1 MKYLIFGKFSFNH
14 IYFLLYA
21 IFAFTREVMKDY
33 LKGNEVAS
41 NFYSAYL
48 VILSRF
54 LTVFPFLIYKKLSK
68 SKREGENRE
77 AKKSKSEG
85 EIDYIYNDK
94 NNDIQKHLAKS
105 TFLVAIFE
113 FLAEIPICIFYF
125 FDSVPFSS
133 NYQLEIIMIFNTVTQ
148 YFASYFIL
156 NYQFYKHHY
165 LSFGINFSCSI
176 IFLIIDIAEIVK
188 QKIIQY
194 QFYIS
199 GFLRMLKL
207 IFFAIK
213 DNYAK
218 KALDEE
224 YLSIY
229 ALMLIMGLYETLF
242 LAVFSVPFIFLKTN
256 DSNQI
261 IFIEFY
267 EYLKGTKLI
276 LSIFVFICNFLY
288 ETFLLI
294 LIGRFSPSHLPLAFL
309 MHSFLSNIYN
319 IIKNASND
327 NENKYYLFTNFVFYI
342 ILFIATMIHNEII
355 IINGFGFN
363 TNTKKFLTMKLNEEI
378 KGNQLLAEDDNNTFN
393 HQDTINENSF
403 PMEDIVSTD

>member
-21 IFAFTREVMKDY
+21 IFAFAREVMKDY
-33 LKGNEVAS
+33 LKSNEVAR

-133 NYQLEIIMIFNTVTQ
+133 NYQLEITMIFNTVTQ

-165 LSFGINFSCSI
+165 C
-176 IFLIIDIAEIVK
+176 
-188 QKIIQY
+188 
-194 QFYIS
+194 
-199 GFLRMLKL
+199 
-207 IFFAIK
+207 
-213 DNYAK
+213 
-218 KALDEE
+218 
-224 YLSIY
+224 
-229 ALMLIMGLYETLF
+229 
-242 LAVFSVPFIFLKTN
+242 
-256 DSNQI
+256 
-261 IFIEFY
+261 
-267 EYLKGTKLI
+267 
-276 LSIFVFICNFLY
+276 
-288 ETFLLI
+288 
-294 LIGRFSPSHLPLAFL
+294 
-309 MHSFLSNIYN
+309 
-319 IIKNASND
+319 
-327 NENKYYLFTNFVFYI
+327 
-342 ILFIATMIHNEII
+342 
-355 IINGFGFN
+355 
-363 TNTKKFLTMKLNEEI
+363 KFLQDILLKYHLNV
-378 KGNQLLAEDDNNTFN
+378 L
-393 HQDTINENSF
+393 
-403 PMEDIVSTD
+403 